1 MQRKHKVPIVLV
13 ALLFVLGA
21 AAEIATGRGRGV
33 PDPDVTERTRQTLLV
48 SVEDALSRHDV
59 AGALRAWQQA
69 YDLARRSRSWR
80 GLAEAADAHIR
91 IGAVANASTAAA
103 PRAREI
109 YLAALGR
116 ARAERSVAGAV
127 RAAEGFAAL
136 GDREVTELALR
147 IADSLA
153 ARSSDADAPM
163 VVELARG
170 RLLQRSSPLALITF

>member
-1 MQRKHKVPIVLV
+1 MQRKHKMPIVLV

-33 PDPDVTERTRQTLLV
+33 PDPSVSERTRQALLA
-48 SVEDALSRHDV
+48 SVDDALSRHDV
-59 AGALRAWQQA
+59 AAALGAWQQA
-69 YDLARRSRSWR
+69 YELARRNRSWQ
-80 GLAEAADAHIR
+80 GLVEAADAHIR
-91 IGAVANASTAAA
+91 IGAAANASVAAA

-153 ARSSDADAPM
+153 AKSSGADEPKL
-163 VVELARG
+163 VEVARG
-170 RLLQRSSPLALITF
+170 RLLQRSSPLAQITF